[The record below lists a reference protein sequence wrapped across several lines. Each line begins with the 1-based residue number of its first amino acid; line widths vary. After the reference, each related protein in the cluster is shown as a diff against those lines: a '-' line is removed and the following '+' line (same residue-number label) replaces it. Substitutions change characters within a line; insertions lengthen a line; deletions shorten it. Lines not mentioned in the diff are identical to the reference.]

1 MIANVLLRRLK
12 RIWVMQKIQAA
23 NGMRAS
29 LLHSHLHE
37 DAQELGEGYRIFDQ
51 DGRNETLISRNL
63 RNTFEL
69 LLENSVV

>member
-1 MIANVLLRRLK
+1 
-12 RIWVMQKIQAA
+12 MQKIQAA

-51 DGRNETLISRNL
+51 DGRNKTLISRNL